1 MSTTSTNDRA
11 RRRHLTARRE
21 RERFDGERG
30 VRRVVCGARD
40 ANDGGGDARDG
51 ALTWLG
57 RAPTRRARVVV
68 RAAGPA
74 ARKELLEIESREAFD
89 ALVGEDRV
97 TVVDFMALWCRKC
110 VFLKGKLEKKA
121 SFFGDDVRFAFVD
134 VNKVSQ
140 ELVRG
145 CGVESMPTLQ
155 VYRNGEKLW
164 ELVAGE
170 DGEAVVKKLHYAIE
184 DAQKEK

>member
-1 MSTTSTNDRA
+1 MSSTSTNDRA

-40 ANDGGGDARDG
+40 ANDGGGDARD
-51 ALTWLG
+51 
-57 RAPTRRARVVV
+57 ARVVV

>member
-1 MSTTSTNDRA
+1 MVSAVFVASSAAPAMRTTAAVTRA
-11 RRRHLTARRE
+11 TRAS
-21 RERFDGERG
+21 
-30 VRRVVCGARD
+30 
-40 ANDGGGDARDG
+40 ARDG

-57 RAPTRRARVVV
+57 RAPTRRARGVV